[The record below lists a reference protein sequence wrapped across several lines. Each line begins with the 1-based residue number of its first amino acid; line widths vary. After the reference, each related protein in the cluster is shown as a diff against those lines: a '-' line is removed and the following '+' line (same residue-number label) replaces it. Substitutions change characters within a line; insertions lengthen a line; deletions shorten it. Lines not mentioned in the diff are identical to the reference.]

1 VDHTSTGVAR
11 PQLSCERS
19 ATNLN
24 LPDREPFFGMRRFPK
39 DQAIPDDQ
47 LFAIAL
53 AALKLDHFQTTGD
66 PCIRSGKKPN
76 MIGANHGRKD

>member
-1 VDHTSTGVAR
+1 LAANFKLTDSESFSGIK
-11 PQLSCERS
+11 
-19 ATNLN
+19 
-24 LPDREPFFGMRRFPK
+24 RFPK
-39 DQAIPDDQ
+39 DHAIPDDQ

-66 PCIRSGKKPN
+66 PCIRTGKKPN